1 MTPADS
7 GSSQGAKSILPL
19 FILSCLL
26 LAYVSLRA
34 YLLPIT
40 YDEAYNYLEF
50 TRKGVLSPFRFSALA
65 ANSHFLNTW
74 LTYLTTSKLGV
85 SELTL
90 RLPVLAAYIL
100 FLYYTARL
108 SSELSS
114 PLLRISA
121 FVVLNANPY
130 VVDFF
135 SLSRGYGLA
144 FGLLAGSLW
153 YLYRFF
159 ASHLQARYSL
169 ASLVCGI
176 LAVSAHLTLLHFL
189 LSLVVVFI
197 VTAIL
202 LAPAR
207 LRLPQRVLYS
217 LKVNCVGVTGVACFL
232 VPAFVVVRGLRNAEA
247 FFWGGRASF
256 WNDTIVSVFGGSLY
270 DKPYAALLNSSLR
283 IPSFGPSEALAVLAV
298 LVALIALSVAIQP
311 DAGRN
316 GPGKFY
322 LRALVV
328 LLFSCLLASAVQH
341 HLLHVP
347 YLMRRTALYLLVVFG
362 FLLVVLADE
371 MARTRMA
378 WQYWLPAMAVL
389 VALHFLNCLNL
400 RYVVDWKL
408 DADLKE
414 MISDIALA
422 RTTNDAH
429 TGKFNTDAGV
439 TLSLEAPLNYYR
451 IVDNLS
457 WLNVVD
463 RRMTFHPLNDFYL
476 YSDADWQSVEPDSF
490 VVVKAYPLSASR
502 LLRRRVRPSRYD
514 IRLDKKLDF
523 EGPADSITTLN
534 RTSKEAASS
543 GTQSGVTD
551 EDKHRSGRIDYR
563 IDGTSVSANGSMVT
577 VKAMVWMKSLKNTS
591 ASLMVAFKRQN
602 STYFLRKLT
611 VRDGAVRVR
620 AWFPLYFTV
629 AVPAEVRQGD
639 VVSVYLSN
647 ENSLVYIDDLELRWI
662 TAVY

>member
-7 GSSQGAKSILPL
+7 GPSQGGKSILPL

-74 LTYLTTSKLGV
+74 LTYVTTSNLGA

-169 ASLVCGI
+169 ASLACGI

-189 LSLVVVFI
+189 LSLVAVFI

-202 LAPAR
+202 LAPAQ

-232 VPAFVVVRGLRNAEA
+232 FPAFVVVRGLRKVDA
-247 FFWGGRASF
+247 FFWGGRAGF
-256 WNDTIVSVFGGSLY
+256 WNDTIVSVFGASVY
-270 DKPYAALLNSSLR
+270 DKPYAVPLNSFLHMPSVRPSDSL
-283 IPSFGPSEALAVLAV
+283 ALLAV
-298 LVALIALSVAIQP
+298 LVTLIALGVALQP
-311 DAGRN
+311 EASRDSPR
-316 GPGKFY
+316 KVY
-322 LRALVV
+322 LGALVF
-328 LLFSCLLASAVQH
+328 LLLSCLLASVVQH

-347 YLMRRTALYLLVVFG
+347 YLMRRTALYLLVVFA
-362 FLLVVLADE
+362 FLLVALADE
-371 MARTRMA
+371 MSRTRKA
-378 WQYWLPAMAVL
+378 WQYWLPALALL

-400 RYVVDWKL
+400 RYVLDWKL
-408 DADLKE
+408 DADLKK

-422 RTTNDAH
+422 RNDAR

-439 TLSLEAPLNYYR
+439 TLTLEAPLNYYR
-451 IVDNLS
+451 ILDNLS

-463 RRMTFHPLNDFYL
+463 RTMTFHPLNDFYL
-476 YSDADWQSVEPDSF
+476 YSAADWRSVEPDSF
-490 VVVKAYPLSASR
+490 VVVKTYPLSDSR

-523 EGPADSITTLN
+523 DGPADSITTLN
-534 RTSKEAASS
+534 TTSKEAASS

-551 EDKHRSGRIDYR
+551 EDNHRSGGIDYR

-577 VKAMVWMKSLKNTS
+577 VKAMVWMKSLKNMS
-591 ASLMVAFKRQN
+591 AALIVAFKRQN
-602 STYFLRKLT
+602 RTYFLRELT
-611 VRDGAVRVR
+611 VRDGAVRAR

-629 AVPAEVRQGD
+629 AVPPEVRQGD